1 MTGRLSLPLP
11 LLPLVPALVLL
22 PVTLKLISDLHV
34 GGLDLVLEFWTA
46 ALTPSLDAIQLLTL
60 GRGALVTLLMGIIS
74 WLISCAAGMVL
85 GLLCSRRVA
94 ALFGHRGWLCGV
106 LQRLLAPLR
115 ALHEL
120 VWGLL
125 LLQFFGLNGW
135 VSVLAIS
142 CPYAALMARVVAD
155 QIDNRPSPAAKALHT
170 SGASASST
178 VILAVLPEAAAG
190 LVSHMGHRLDCAL
203 RSAIL
208 LGVFGLGGLGTDLS
222 LSLQSLRFHE
232 VWTGLWMLALLMMA
246 LERLRQR
253 QRLLTGLVL
262 ACLALTPH
270 VLNLQP
276 PQVSAP
282 PWSGSLA
289 SILQVL
295 PAIPWVALIGGTLLV
310 TAIAAALAIGLPPL
324 ILLLA
329 PTFKRTRHM
338 FWALLR
344 LMPAPLTAL
353 LLLLLVHPSA
363 MLAGVALGLHHAGVM
378 GRVMEHD
385 LMTSAQQPIQALR
398 QLGSGT
404 RTIALIGQ
412 LAAIARPY
420 LSYGLL
426 RGDVILRD
434 TAVVGMVGGAGLGWQ
449 LIDALGSFHWDLV
462 VLLLIAYVVLTLSG
476 ELISSRV
483 QQSWC
488 CKAVEI

>member
-1 MTGRLSLPLP
+1 M
-11 LLPLVPALVLL
+11 
-22 PVTLKLISDLHV
+22 
-34 GGLDLVLEFWTA
+34 
-46 ALTPSLDAIQLLTL
+46 
-60 GRGALVTLLMGIIS
+60 
-74 WLISCAAGMVL
+74 
-85 GLLCSRRVA
+85 
-94 ALFGHRGWLCGV
+94 
-106 LQRLLAPLR
+106 
-115 ALHEL
+115 
-120 VWGLL
+120 
-125 LLQFFGLNGW
+125 
-135 VSVLAIS
+135 
-142 CPYAALMARVVAD
+142 
-155 QIDNRPSPAAKALHT
+155 
-170 SGASASST
+170 
-178 VILAVLPEAAAG
+178 
-190 LVSHMGHRLDCAL
+190 
-203 RSAIL
+203 
-208 LGVFGLGGLGTDLS
+208 
-222 LSLQSLRFHE
+222 
-232 VWTGLWMLALLMMA
+232 
-246 LERLRQR
+246 
-253 QRLLTGLVL
+253 
-262 ACLALTPH
+262 
-270 VLNLQP
+270 
-276 PQVSAP
+276 
-282 PWSGSLA
+282 
-289 SILQVL
+289 
-295 PAIPWVALIGGTLLV
+295 
-310 TAIAAALAIGLPPL
+310 L

-329 PTFKRTRHM
+329 PTFKRPRHM
-338 FWALLR
+338 LWALLR

-476 ELISSRV
+476 ELMSSRV